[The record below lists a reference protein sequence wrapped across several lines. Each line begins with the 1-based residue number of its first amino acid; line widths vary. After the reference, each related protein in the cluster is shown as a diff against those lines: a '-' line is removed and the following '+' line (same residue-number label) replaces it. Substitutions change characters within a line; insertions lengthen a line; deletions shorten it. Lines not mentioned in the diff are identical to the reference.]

1 MQFFPI
7 NRFFG
12 GTVGRGYQKN
22 STINDGSPKWMVYNG
37 TSQNKMD
44 DKKGYPHF
52 KKPPYIGIFP
62 ANMIFRD
69 KIDKLRVVTIV

>member
-12 GTVGRGYQKN
+12 G
-22 STINDGSPKWMVYNG
+22 DGGEGVPKEFYDKWWIPQMDGLYG

-44 DKKGYPHF
+44 DEEGYPHF

-69 KIDKLRVVTIV
+69 KIDKLRAITIV